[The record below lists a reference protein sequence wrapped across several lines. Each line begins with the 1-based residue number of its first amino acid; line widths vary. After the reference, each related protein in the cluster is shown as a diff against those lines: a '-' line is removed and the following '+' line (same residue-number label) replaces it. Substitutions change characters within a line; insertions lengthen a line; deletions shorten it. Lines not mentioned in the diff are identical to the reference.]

1 MTVVYLDRVVLLNLA
16 VDYLL
21 LLATA
26 RLAGLPLRRG
36 RLALAAALGA
46 LYAAAVF
53 LPGCRMLAHPA
64 CRLAA
69 GVAVCRLAWRRECR
83 PWRLTALFF
92 LLSGALAGLLL
103 AAGLAAGSS
112 GAILSRVYYADISW
126 PVLLGSAIGFGLLL
140 HLVFRQGARHEGGEL
155 MDVTVSL
162 QGRRLRLRALHDTG
176 NTLRDPVSGQPV
188 LVLEQGALGEL
199 WPPQAAEIIAMDLP
213 PEEKMARLH
222 RLDGGCRWSLLPFCA
237 VGTAAGLLLAVRSDY
252 VKVGGITYPRV
263 LLALTPGPVSDGG
276 GYQALWGGRKERRHG
291 TAAAAS
297 AVAERPAG

>member
-1 MTVVYLDRVVLLNLA
+1 
-16 VDYLL
+16 
-21 LLATA
+21 
-26 RLAGLPLRRG
+26 
-36 RLALAAALGA
+36 
-46 LYAAAVF
+46 
-53 LPGCRMLAHPA
+53 
-64 CRLAA
+64 
-69 GVAVCRLAWRRECR
+69 
-83 PWRLTALFF
+83 
-92 LLSGALAGLLL
+92 
-103 AAGLAAGSS
+103 
-112 GAILSRVYYADISW
+112 
-126 PVLLGSAIGFGLLL
+126 
-140 HLVFRQGARHEGGEL
+140 

-162 QGRRLRLRALHDTG
+162 QGRRLRLRSLHDTG

-188 LVLEQGALGEL
+188 LVLEQEALGAV
-199 WPPQAAEIIAMDLP
+199 AAPRGRDHCHGPAAG
-213 PEEKMARLH
+213 EKMARLH

>member
-1 MTVVYLDRVVLLNLA
+1 
-16 VDYLL
+16 
-21 LLATA
+21 
-26 RLAGLPLRRG
+26 
-36 RLALAAALGA
+36 
-46 LYAAAVF
+46 
-53 LPGCRMLAHPA
+53 
-64 CRLAA
+64 
-69 GVAVCRLAWRRECR
+69 
-83 PWRLTALFF
+83 
-92 LLSGALAGLLL
+92 
-103 AAGLAAGSS
+103 
-112 GAILSRVYYADISW
+112 
-126 PVLLGSAIGFGLLL
+126 
-140 HLVFRQGARHEGGEL
+140 

-199 WPPQAAEIIAMDLP
+199 WQPQAAEIIAMDLP

-291 TAAAAS
+291 TAAEAS

>member
-1 MTVVYLDRVVLLNLA
+1 MSIVSLESKKELIQDMSADNPQLY
-16 VDYLL
+16 
-21 LLATA
+21 
-26 RLAGLPLRRG
+26 PH
-36 RLALAAALGA
+36 LAAT
-46 LYAAAVF
+46 
-53 LPGCRMLAHPA
+53 M
-64 CRLAA
+64 
-69 GVAVCRLAWRRECR
+69 RE
-83 PWRLTALFF
+83 
-92 LLSGALAGLLL
+92 
-103 AAGLAAGSS
+103 
-112 GAILSRVYYADISW
+112 D
-126 PVLLGSAIGFGLLL
+126 
-140 HLVFRQGARHEGGEL
+140 
-155 MDVTVSL
+155 
-162 QGRRLRLRALHDTG
+162 
-176 NTLRDPVSGQPV
+176 
-188 LVLEQGALGEL
+188 ALGEL